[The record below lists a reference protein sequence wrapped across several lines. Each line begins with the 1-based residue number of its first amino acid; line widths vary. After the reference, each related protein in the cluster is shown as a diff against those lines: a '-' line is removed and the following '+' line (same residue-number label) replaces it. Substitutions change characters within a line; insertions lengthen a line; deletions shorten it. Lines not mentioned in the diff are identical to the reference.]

1 MRQSANQPHLR
12 LVTTTGPVQ
21 LILNATVHLGGCK
34 VRTGTTVVSSPSRD
48 DTGREPF
55 TMLSSMKSRPNL
67 LTLCAVTLL
76 VVVFSGGCSKQQ
88 PASSEA
94 TASASTSADA
104 GAAATPQPAAVA
116 AGSNSDSPKPDLNGN
131 RAMQYVK
138 EIVAMG
144 ARPPGSPAH
153 AKLEQYILSKLQGV
167 DVEQDKFTAQ
177 TPVGKF
183 PMNNIIAKFPGKK
196 DGIIVVAGHYD
207 TAYPLGKSFVGA
219 NDGGSSTAL
228 LLALADQLRGKE
240 LDGYSVWLLWTD
252 GEEAFVQWT
261 DTDSVYG
268 TRQLA
273 QKWQQDGTAKKIK
286 ALILVDMI
294 GDADL
299 DILQDTYS
307 TRWLSDLVY
316 QAASNLGYQ
325 SHFYRFKTPM
335 EDDHKPFLKVGVPS
349 IDLID
354 FTYGYNNVF
363 WHTPEDTPDKLSAQ
377 SMAITGDVV
386 LEAIR
391 LLNAK

>member
-1 MRQSANQPHLR
+1 
-12 LVTTTGPVQ
+12 
-21 LILNATVHLGGCK
+21 
-34 VRTGTTVVSSPSRD
+34 
-48 DTGREPF
+48 
-55 TMLSSMKSRPNL
+55 MKSCTNL
-67 LTLCAVTLL
+67 SFFCAVILI
-76 VVVFSGGCSKQQ
+76 VAAAFGAGCNKQQ
-88 PASSEA
+88 QPPAE
-94 TASASTSADA
+94 ASASATPAADT
-104 GAAATPQPAAVA
+104 GSVATPQPVSASAPA
-116 AGSNSDSPKPDLNGN
+116 NSNAPRPDLDGH

-144 ARPPGSPAH
+144 PRPSGSPAH
-153 AKLEQYILSKLQGV
+153 ARLEQYILSKLQGV

-207 TAYPLGKSFVGA
+207 TLYGKPSFVGA

-252 GEEAFVQWT
+252 GEEAFVKWT
-261 DTDSVYG
+261 DTDSIYG

-273 QKWQQDGTAKKIK
+273 QKWRQDGTAKKIK
-286 ALILVDMI
+286 AFILVDMI
-294 GDADL
+294 GDSDL
-299 DILQDTYS
+299 DILKDSYS
-307 TRWLSDLVY
+307 TPWLSALVY

-325 SHFYRFKTPM
+325 SHFYEFKTPM
-335 EDDHKPFLKVGVPS
+335 EDDHKPFLQIGVPS

-363 WHTPEDTPDKLSAQ
+363 WHTPEDTTDKLSAQ
-377 SMAITGDVV
+377 SLAITGDVV
-386 LEAIR
+386 LETIR